1 MILKSFSK
9 INLTL
14 DVISKLKKRKL
25 HNIQSYFCL
34 IDLYDQIHIKKI
46 KRQKDRIKFK
56 GKFLNKINNKNNSI
70 LDTLQILRKNNFL
83 NNHYSIVVNKRI
95 PVFGGMGGGTGNAA
109 CLVKYLVKKK
119 ISKKVMNTLNDKIG
133 SDFNLFF
140 CKQGFL
146 QNIKTIIKLK
156 KNFKFYFLLVYPNKK
171 CSTKFIYSQVRKYS
185 SLKKYNSQLIN
196 TRSKFLDYLIS
207 HNNDL
212 QSIVETRYPIIKK
225 LIKEIQQIKGCY
237 FSRITG
243 SGAVCYGIFKSKKT
257 VKNALN
263 LIRLKYPKYWS
274 SIAKTI

>member
-146 QNIKTIIKLK
+146 KNIKTIIKLK

-171 CSTKFIYSQVRKYS
+171 CSTKFIYSQVKKYS
-185 SLKKYNSQLIN
+185 SLKKFNSQLIN
-196 TRSKFLDYLIS
+196 TRSKFLDHLIS
-207 HNNDL
+207 QNNDL

-225 LIKEIQQIKGCY
+225 LIKEIQQIKGCC

-257 VKNALN
+257 AKNALN

>member
-14 DVISKLKKRKL
+14 DVIAKLKKKKL

-34 IDLYDQIHIKKI
+34 IDLCDQIHIKKI
-46 KRQKDRIKFK
+46 KRQKDRVKFK
-56 GKFLNKINNKNNSI
+56 GKFLNKINNKNTSI

-83 NNHYSIVVNKRI
+83 NDFYSIVVNKRI
-95 PVFGGMGGGTGNAA
+95 PVFSGMGGGTGNAA
-109 CLVKYLVKKK
+109 CLVKYLVKKR
-119 ISKKVMNTLNDKIG
+119 ISKEVMNTLNDKIG

-140 CKQGFL
+140 CKRGFL
-146 QNIKTIIKLK
+146 KNIKTIIKLK

-171 CSTKFIYSQVRKYS
+171 CSTKFIYSQVKQYS
-185 SLKKYNSQLIN
+185 SLKRYNSQLIN
-196 TRSKFLDYLIS
+196 TRSKFLNHLKS
-207 HNNDL
+207 QNNDL
-212 QSIVETRYPIIKK
+212 QSIVEKKYPIIKK

-257 VKNALN
+257 VKNALY